1 MNKKI
6 LIKSNKSRKIAKRKN
21 FEIKF
26 YENLLQQRPD
36 FIDVLIPLGDIYT
49 SRGFYL
55 EGLAVD
61 KKLAQLLPNDPT
73 VYYNLACS
81 LSLVSQIEEA
91 LTKLKKAV
99 LLGYDEF
106 SFMSRDPDLKNVRGS
121 AGYKI
126 FLSKL
131 KRLKNKKHE

>member
-81 LSLVSQIEEA
+81 LSLVSQTEKA
-91 LTKLKKAV
+91 LIKLKKAV
-99 LLGYDEF
+99 LFGYDEF
-106 SFMSRDPDLKNVRGS
+106 SFMSKDPDLENVRKL

-126 FLSKL
+126 FFSKL